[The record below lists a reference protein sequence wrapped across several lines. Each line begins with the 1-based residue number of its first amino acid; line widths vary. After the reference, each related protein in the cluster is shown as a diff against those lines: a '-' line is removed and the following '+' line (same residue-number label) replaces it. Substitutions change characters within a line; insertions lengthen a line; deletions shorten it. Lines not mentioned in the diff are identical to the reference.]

1 MWQRLLTDM
10 MLGLLLPALAG
21 LIALAR
27 LLWIGVA
34 SGLKSLE
41 RLAHDLKSGSS
52 ASLAAITLSQHTIRA
67 VPRSEGGER
76 TADVA

>member
-1 MWQRLLTDM
+1 VWQRLLTDM
-10 MLGLLLPALAG
+10 MLGILLPALAG

-41 RLAHDLKSGSS
+41 RLAHDLKSRSS
-52 ASLAAITLSQHTIRA
+52 ASLAAITLRNTPSELFPVVKA
-67 VPRSEGGER
+67 VNGLL
-76 TADVA
+76 T